1 MINKNELKHPEE
13 FPVSNIFANTE
24 YKIPIYQR
32 SYAWTK
38 EEIEQLLEDIKDSS
52 GDYYIGSLIVDH
64 VETNLYMVIDGQQ
77 RLTTLYLLLT
87 YLGYPSISSNSLT
100 FEARD
105 KSNRTL
111 KDLFENKISSE
122 DSLYSSEILNGYRVI
137 SAYFDAVDE
146 EEREQFKANIK
157 AKLSN
162 IFIIRTL
169 VPKEIDLNHYFEIM
183 NTRGEQLEIHEV
195 AKGRL
200 IGVIEDSNDKEI
212 AAYIW
217 DACSQMD
224 KYVQMCFDTEAREYL
239 FGPNWNT
246 FSAEKFDDLREKI
259 KIKKLVSS
267 KKFSLK
273 NKLDHPEDNSET
285 FFNEPEENERFESI
299 ITFPNFLLITNE
311 VLNISSEDAPSKDD
325 DASLDD
331 KKFIDELKIH
341 WDSNDS
347 ALKFIFNLLKL
358 RFLFDKYIIKR
369 EFAREYKEEGRWSL
383 QHLEMYQDSGNQKKP
398 MYKLTYNLTGDDSE
412 KDKTNLLKILQS
424 ALRITYTSPKTMHW
438 ISKALCALNKNEKY
452 DVTQL
457 LEKYACDKV
466 CEANYL
472 TTNGFSVDRI
482 VFTYLDYVL
491 WRDNKSEFEG
501 FQFQF
506 RTSIEH
512 FFPQNPETDS
522 WKGLPDDPL
531 NNFGNLALITV
542 SANSKFSNLLP
553 QAKVYNYKDIINQS
567 PKLMRMAK
575 LMDENGQQWTP
586 KEAKQHG
593 DSMRYILKKE
603 IERHQ

>member
-1 MINKNELKHPEE
+1 MINENELKHPEE
-13 FPVSNIFANTE
+13 FPVSNIFTNTE

-38 EEIEQLLEDIKDSS
+38 EEIEQLINDINEST
-52 GDYYIGSLIVDH
+52 GNYYIGSLIVDH
-64 VETNLYMVIDGQQ
+64 IETNSYMVIDGQQ

-87 YLGYPSISSNSLT
+87 YLGDTSINSNSLT
-100 FEARD
+100 FEARE

-111 KDLFENKISSE
+111 KYLFENKKLVSE
-122 DSLYSSEILNGYRVI
+122 DILYSSEIINGYKVI
-137 SAYFDAVDE
+137 SDYFEAIDE
-146 EEREQFKANIK
+146 EKREQFITEIK

-169 VPKEIDLNHYFEIM
+169 VPKKIDLNHYFEIM

-200 IGVIEDSNDKEI
+200 IGVIDNSKDKEI

-224 KYVQMCFDTEAREYL
+224 KYVQMSFDTTSRENI
-239 FGPNWNT
+239 FGETWNIFKPEGFT
-246 FSAEKFDDLREKI
+246 DLRKAIEI
-259 KIKKLVSS
+259 KSLLSS
-267 KKFSLK
+267 NKFSLK
-273 NKLDHPEDNSET
+273 SKLDNPKDNSTATNTEL
-285 FFNEPEENERFESI
+285 EENERFESI
-299 ITFPNFLLITNE
+299 ITFPNFLLIANE
-311 VLNISSEDAPSKDD
+311 ALNITSLDAPSKDD
-325 DASLDD
+325 DSSLDD
-331 KKFIDELKIH
+331 KKFLDELEKH
-341 WDSNDS
+341 WESNDS

-369 EFAREYKEEGRWSL
+369 EFVREYKEEGRWAL
-383 QHLEMYQDSGNQKKP
+383 QHLEMYQDSSKQKKP
-398 MYKLTYNLTGDDSE
+398 MYKLTYNLTDDDFG
-412 KDKTNLLKILQS
+412 KDKTVLLRTLQS

-438 ISKALCALNKNEKY
+438 ISKALFALNKDEKQ
-452 DVTQL
+452 DISQL
-457 LEKYACDKV
+457 LEKYACNKV
-466 CEANYL
+466 SEAHYMIAK
-472 TTNGFSVDRI
+472 GFGVDRI

-491 WRDNKSEFEG
+491 WRDNRSEFND

-522 WKGLPDDPL
+522 WKGLTNDPL

-553 QAKVYNYKDIINQS
+553 AAKVINFKDVITQS
-567 PKLMRMAK
+567 PKLMRMEK
-575 LMDENGQQWTP
+575 LMNERKQWTP
-586 KEAKQHG
+586 VEVEEFGLNMKQ
-593 DSMRYILKKE
+593 ILTKE
-603 IERHQ
+603 IECHK

>member
-1 MINKNELKHPEE
+1 MININELKHPEE
-13 FPVSNIFANTE
+13 FSISNIFANTE

-52 GDYYIGSLIVDH
+52 GNYYIGSLIVDH

-87 YLGYPSISSNSLT
+87 YLGDPSISSNSLT

-111 KDLFENKISSE
+111 KYLFENKIFSE

-137 SAYFDAVDE
+137 SDYFEAVGKE
-146 EEREQFKANIK
+146 EKEHFIDN
-157 AKLSN
+157 LSN

-224 KYVQMCFDTEAREYL
+224 KYVQMCFDTETREKL
-239 FGPNWNT
+239 FGEKWNT
-246 FSAEKFDDLREKI
+246 FSAEKFDDLRGKI
-259 KIKKLVSS
+259 EIKKSFFS
-267 KKFSLK
+267 KKFSLID
-273 NKLDHPEDNSET
+273 KLKQAKDNSEA

-299 ITFPNFLLITNE
+299 ISFPNFLLIINE
-311 VLNISSEDAPSKDD
+311 ALNISSEDAPSKDD

-331 KKFIDELKIH
+331 KKFIDQLKKH

-369 EFAREYKEEGRWSL
+369 EFVREYKEEGRWSL
-383 QHLEMYQDSGNQKKP
+383 QHLEMYQEKP
-398 MYKLTYNLTGDDSE
+398 MYKLTYNLKEDDSG
-412 KDKTNLLKILQS
+412 KDETNLLKILQS

-438 ISKALCALNKNEKY
+438 ISKALCALNKNEEY

-466 CEANYL
+466 SESDYKNK
-472 TTNGFSVDRI
+472 NGFSVDRI

-522 WKGLPDDPL
+522 WKGLPGDPL

-553 QAKVYNYKDIINQS
+553 QAKVYNFKDIIKQS

-575 LMDENGQQWTP
+575 LMEENGQQWTP
-586 KEAKQHG
+586 KEAEQLG
-593 DSMRYILKKE
+593 ESMRDILDKE
-603 IERHQ
+603 IERLQRNESDFY